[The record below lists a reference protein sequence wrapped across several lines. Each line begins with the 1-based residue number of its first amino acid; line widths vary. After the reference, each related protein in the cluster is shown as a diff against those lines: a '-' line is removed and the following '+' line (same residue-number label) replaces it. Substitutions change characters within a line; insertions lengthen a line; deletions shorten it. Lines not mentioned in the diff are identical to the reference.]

1 MQPLSCVP
9 PHLTPE
15 AAPPGLAL
23 WEPKPGYDLSRV
35 DVKCVDG
42 ARVYRC
48 HALRRFLF
56 HMTDPQR
63 QCTVATAAGRDSV
76 FHDYSYALNRL
87 GDCLWCGQGCPAR
100 DFPLDGDPKWIESED
115 MVRYG
120 LVSKRKREGEE
131 GARKRVATGEEAKDE
146 EKEKEAAAKAEKESA
161 AKAEKEAAAQ
171 KEKDKQAAAK
181 AEEKAAAKAEKA
193 AAKAEKESAAKAEKE
208 SPAKAK
214 EKAQKE
220 KARKKQAAA
229 QAAQAAEEAAAAE
242 AAVREAEEE
251 ANIRALASSS
261 EVSEPVERHPD
272 SFPSQTAGKH
282 YNYAIAR
289 KRDSDT
295 WRAIEAY
302 QAACIF
308 NTFGVRPVG

>member
-56 HMTDPQR
+56 HMTDPKR
-63 QCTVATAAGRDSV
+63 QCPVATAAGRDSV
-76 FHDYSYALNRL
+76 FPDYSYALNRL

-115 MVRYG
+115 MVRYA

-131 GARKRVATGEEAKDE
+131 GARKRVATEEAK
-146 EKEKEAAAKAEKESA
+146 EKEKEKEKAAAKEA
-161 AKAEKEAAAQ
+161 ANAEKEAAAQ

-181 AEEKAAAKAEKA
+181 AEEKAAAKAEK
-193 AAKAEKESAAKAEKE
+193 ESA
-208 SPAKAK
+208 AKAK

-220 KARKKQAAA
+220 KAQKKQAAA

-251 ANIRALASSS
+251 ANIRAKASSS
-261 EVSEPVERHPD
+261 EVSEPIERHPD